1 MKNFL
6 RNCIPLLL
14 LAALSLS
21 AAALRPGD
29 VAGQVLATEIRAFI
43 DGVEIPAY
51 NIDGNLGV
59 VAEDLNAYGFV
70 TGYDDPTRTLTV
82 ARTGAAVRGVE
93 IPESSHQPSG
103 TVIARVLYSDIRVL
117 TGARSP
123 ATTSTGARSS
133 CFRPSTPTAGAP
145 ICTTQPSPCWRPA
158 RQKPLPP
165 P

>member
-70 TGYDDPTRTLTV
+70 TG
-82 ARTGAAVRGVE
+82 
-93 IPESSHQPSG
+93 
-103 TVIARVLYSDIRVL
+103 
-117 TGARSP
+117 
-123 ATTSTGARSS
+123 
-133 CFRPSTPTAGAP
+133 
-145 ICTTQPSPCWRPA
+145 
-158 RQKPLPP
+158 
-165 P
+165 

>member
-6 RNCIPLLL
+6 RICIPLLL

-29 VAGQVLATEIRAFI
+29 VAGQVLATDIRAFI

-70 TGYDDPTRTLTV
+70 TGYDNPTRTLNV
-82 ARTGAAVRGVE
+82 ARTGAAVRGDPRE
-93 IPESSHQPSG
+93 QPPAERHG
-103 TVIARVLYSDIRVL
+103 HRARAVFRHPRLSRR
-117 TGARSP
+117 ARDP
-123 ATTSTGARSS
+123 R
-133 CFRPSTPTAGAP
+133 
-145 ICTTQPSPCWRPA
+145 
-158 RQKPLPP
+158 L
-165 P
+165 

>member
-82 ARTGAAVRGVE
+82 ARTGAAVRGVR
-93 IPESSHQPSG
+93 G
-103 TVIARVLYSDIRVL
+103 
-117 TGARSP
+117 
-123 ATTSTGARSS
+123 
-133 CFRPSTPTAGAP
+133 CAGAP
-145 ICTTQPSPCWRPA
+145 AVGRAGRGPCARGRFYPEDGSGWRHAFHLFPI
-158 RQKPLPP
+158 LIS
-165 P
+165 